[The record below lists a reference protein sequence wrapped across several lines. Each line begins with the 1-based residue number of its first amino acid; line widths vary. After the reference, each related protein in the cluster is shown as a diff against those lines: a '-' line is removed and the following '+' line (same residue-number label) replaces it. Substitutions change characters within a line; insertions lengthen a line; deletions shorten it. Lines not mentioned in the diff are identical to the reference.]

1 MKTSDFDYK
10 LAEELIAQFPAD
22 KRDKSRLMIVG
33 KKTEH
38 KLFSDIIDY
47 LQKDDVFVLNETK
60 VIKSKLV
67 GKKTTGSDAEIILL
81 KRIDNKNFVSR
92 VKTKN
97 PNIGTEMIFN
107 MSEISKNEIS
117 EHDQEVVSKTI
128 LDNYKCKIIKQE
140 TDIFTIEF
148 DKELT
153 DDVIDKIAILPTPP
167 YIKEKMDYSRYQTVY
182 AQKEGSVAAP
192 TAGLHFTEE
201 LLEKIKQ
208 KGVKIAKL
216 TLHIGFGTF
225 IPIRTL
231 NIEQHKMEEEYFEID
246 EENKNLIN
254 NCKGRLVCVG
264 TTSLRALEAMSKNG
278 KIVKDKGIADLFIY
292 PGYKFQSNVEILIT
306 NFHLP
311 KSTLLLLVSALAGT
325 ETIKKVYQEAIKE
338 KYRFYSFGD
347 AMVLFKSNL

>member
-1 MKTSDFDYK
+1 MLKTQDFDYE

-33 KKTEH
+33 NKIEH
-38 KLFSDIIDY
+38 KQFSDVIDY
-47 LQKDDVFVLNETK
+47 LQKDDVLVLNETK
-60 VIKSKLV
+60 VIKSKLT

-81 KRIDNKNFVSR
+81 KRIDNKRFVSR

-107 MSEISKNEIS
+107 
-117 EHDQEVVSKTI
+117 DF
-128 LDNYKCKIIKQE
+128 KCKIIKQE

-148 DKELT
+148 EKELT
-153 DDVIDKIAILPTPP
+153 DEVIDKIAILPTPP
-167 YIKEKMDYSRYQTVY
+167 YIKEKMDYNRYQTVY

-192 TAGLHFTEE
+192 TAGLHFTKE
-201 LLEKIKQ
+201 LIEQIKS

-216 TLHIGFGTF
+216 TLHVGFGTF
-225 IPIRTL
+225 IPIRTE
-231 NIEQHKMEEEYFEID
+231 NIEEHKMEDEYFEID
-246 EENKNLIN
+246 DRNSELIN

-264 TTSLRALEAMSKNG
+264 TTSLRALEAMSKDG
-278 KIVKDKGIADLFIY
+278 KIARKKGIADLFIY

-311 KSTLLLLVSALAGT
+311 KSTLLLLVSAFAGT
-325 ETIKKVYQEAIKE
+325 ETIKKAYQEAIKQ

-347 AMVLFKSNL
+347 AMILFKADL